1 MGVMK
6 PRIRKKAKL
15 RAPASTEETHT
26 RFLDSAERL
35 FSVHGYEGTKIRA
48 IAKLSSANLGVLSHY
63 WGSKRALFREVFERR
78 LRPIHE
84 ERMRRF
90 GILRAMMADG
100 RPIRVADV
108 LEAEIEPA
116 FLIAGSDPQDAAQRR
131 LLFGRALT
139 DPSGEVVAI
148 MSEIFHESGTTF
160 FSLLRRV
167 SPHVDQSEFYWR
179 AQCVAGAFSFAES
192 FTERLTQF
200 IEEDLSQIDWQ
211 AASAFVVRFL
221 VAGMASPPASKSAKS
236 RSRQAAPRRRRVARA

>member
-1 MGVMK
+1 MGAMK

-15 RAPASTEETHT
+15 RAPSPTEETHT

-78 LRPIHE
+78 LRPIRD

-90 GILRAMMADG
+90 GILEAMMADG
-100 RPIRVADV
+100 RAIRVADV

-139 DPSGEVVAI
+139 DPSGEVVEI
-148 MSEIFHESGTTF
+148 MSGIFHESANTF
-160 FSLLRRV
+160 FSLLRQV

-211 AASAFVVRFL
+211 AASAFVVKFL
-221 VAGMASPPASKSAKS
+221 VAGMASPPASRSAKS
-236 RSRQAAPRRRRVARA
+236 RARQSAPRRRRVARA

>member
-1 MGVMK
+1 MK

-15 RAPASTEETHT
+15 RAPAPTEETHT

-78 LRPIHE
+78 LRPIHD

-90 GILRAMMADG
+90 GILEAMMADG
-100 RPIRVADV
+100 RQLRVADV

-139 DPSGEVVAI
+139 DPSGEVVEI
-148 MSEIFHESGTTF
+148 MSEIFHESATTF
-160 FSLLRRV
+160 FSLLRHV
-167 SPHVDQSEFYWR
+167 SPHVGQSEFYWR

-211 AASAFVVRFL
+211 AASAFVVKFL
-221 VAGMASPPASKSAKS
+221 VAGMASPPASKSA
-236 RSRQAAPRRRRVARA
+236 RSRARQVAPRRRRVARA

>member
-1 MGVMK
+1 MK

-15 RAPASTEETHT
+15 RAPAPTEETHT

-78 LRPIHE
+78 LRPIQE

-90 GILRAMMADG
+90 GILKAMMADG
-100 RPIRVADV
+100 RAIRVADV

-131 LLFGRALT
+131 LLFGRALM
-139 DPSGEVVAI
+139 DPSGEVVEI
-148 MSEIFHESGTTF
+148 MSEIFHESAMTF
-160 FSLLRRV
+160 FSLLRHV

-221 VAGMASPPASKSAKS
+221 VAGMAAPPAPKSGKS
-236 RSRQAAPRRRRVARA
+236 RLRQAPPRRRRVART